1 MTHLIVDFPS
11 RRRGSIMRSS
21 NKPENNE
28 SKKVSGVS
36 VSFAKSMHI
45 QFFQA
50 PDDVDES
57 EIWYT
62 SEEYKDMKESNRQAV
77 VRVHRKLRTPS
88 LSTDDDGS
96 QSSKATTLLEDE
108 CLTGIEHLL
117 SVKIIKKVRACRKE
131 CLNAV
136 LQVQD
141 RLWQDNVGSMEESDD
156 SVDVLASVSKHYSK
170 WSTKRAQIIGQYNA

>member
-21 NKPENNE
+21 NKPKNNE
-28 SKKVSGVS
+28 SRKKASRVC
-36 VSFAKSMHI
+36 FAKTMHI
-45 QFFQA
+45 QFFQV
-50 PDDVDES
+50 PDDVDAS

-62 SEEYKDMKESNRQAV
+62 SEEYDDMKETNRQAV
-77 VRVHRKLRTPS
+77 VRVHRKLQIPR
-88 LSTDDDGS
+88 LSTDD
-96 QSSKATTLLEDE
+96 SSKPTTRLLEDE

-117 SVKIIKKVRACRKE
+117 SVKIIKKVHACRKE

-141 RLWQDNVGSMEESDD
+141 RLWQDNVGSMKS
-156 SVDVLASVSKHYSK
+156 LTTQLMY
-170 WSTKRAQIIGQYNA
+170 

>member
-1 MTHLIVDFPS
+1 
-11 RRRGSIMRSS
+11 MRSS
-21 NKPENNE
+21 NKPKNNE
-28 SKKVSGVS
+28 AKKASGVR
-36 VSFAKSMHI
+36 FAKSMHI
-45 QFFQA
+45 QFFQV
-50 PDDVDES
+50 PDDVDAS

-62 SEEYKDMKESNRQAV
+62 REEYDDMKETNRQTV
-77 VRVHRKLRTPS
+77 IRVHRKLRTPS
-88 LSTDDDGS
+88 LSTDEYGS
-96 QSSKATTLLEDE
+96 QSGKATTRLLEDE

-117 SVKIIKKVRACRKE
+117 SVKIIKKVHACRKG

-136 LQVQD
+136 LQEQE

>member
-1 MTHLIVDFPS
+1 MQ
-11 RRRGSIMRSS
+11 SS
-21 NKPENNE
+21 NKPKNNE
-28 SKKVSGVS
+28 SKKATG

-117 SVKIIKKVRACRKE
+117 SVKIIEKTRANRVE
-131 CLNAV
+131 CSNSV

-141 RLWQDNVGSMEESDD
+141 RLWYHNVGSMEESDD
-156 SVDVLASVSKHYSK
+156 PIDALARVSKHYSR
-170 WSTKRAQIIGQYNA
+170 WSTKRARIIGQYNA